1 MHVAARGKCMTS
13 HAEKGLDLIH
23 KAWSE
28 ANGELTFEV
37 DKAFAAI
44 VDAVFDATETG
55 YKKAIIIQAAGKA
68 ADPSLDAQA
77 MQKGDGTENSWDA
90 REFAKQ
96 VFVKWNQDANEPFSH
111 SGDPYVSNP
120 YRVPRFD
127 ETQRLQR
134 KRPVEFDKTLL
145 VLEHLNATDDVEKAY
160 CNLVEILLGL
170 KRWIA
175 DKDVKYPLPKRASLK
190 QTLKAV
196 DEFLAAKSGGTRLQ
210 AVVAAM
216 FQTLSSAG
224 LQIVDVASGHV
235 NSADTSAKKAG
246 DVTFSTDTASFAAE
260 VKDRPLNEAEVM
272 ASVNKARIAD
282 ASDLMFIVR
291 AKNLFDSGFDGDA
304 FDAICVSQFSSGLN
318 IYLERFENF
327 SRVCLS
333 LVGEDGRRSF
343 LEEVGNSLA
352 EQNAEI
358 SHKWAWSNIVKAL

>member
-1 MHVAARGKCMTS
+1 MSS
-13 HAEKGLDLIH
+13 HAEKGLELLH
-23 KAWSE
+23 KAWCE
-28 ANGELTFEV
+28 ANGDVSFEV
-37 DKAFAAI
+37 DKTFATI
-44 VDAVFDATETG
+44 VDAVFDGMETG
-55 YKKAIIIQAAGKA
+55 YKKAIIIQASGKA
-68 ADPSLDAQA
+68 AIPNLDAQA

-96 VFVKWNQDANEPFSH
+96 VFVRWNRDANEPFSH

-127 ETQRLQR
+127 ETQRFQR
-134 KRPVEFDKTLL
+134 KRPEEFDKTLL
-145 VLEHLNATDDVEKAY
+145 VLEHLNATDDFEKAY
-160 CNLVEILLGL
+160 SNLVEILLGL

-175 DKDVKYPLPKRASLK
+175 DKDVNYPLPKRASLK
-190 QTLKAV
+190 QTIMAV
-196 DEFLAAKSGGTRLQ
+196 DEFLEAKSGGTRLQ

-235 NSADTSAKKAG
+235 NSADTAAKKAG
-246 DVTFSTDTASFAAE
+246 DVTFSTDTSSFAAE

-272 ASVNKARIAD
+272 ASVNKARVAD

-291 AKNLFDSGFDGDA
+291 AKNHFENGFDSDA
-304 FDAICVSQFSSGLN
+304 FDSICVSQFSSGLN
-318 IYLERFENF
+318 IYLEKFENF
-327 SRVCLS
+327 ASVCLS

-352 EQNAEI
+352 EQKAEI